1 MRLAHLAGRFL
12 GALSPRGPRSTDVA
26 WVASVLTSDELAV
39 WSRQPAH
46 DRRHSVAVARRVQVA
61 LAGTEHA
68 DDLRWVEAALL
79 HDIGKV
85 DARLGVLGRVGA
97 TLAGAAAGH
106 DLAGAWA
113 QRRGITR
120 RFGLYLLH
128 PEIGADRIR
137 RCGGS
142 EEAARWAAVHQTP
155 ARHVE
160 AGLPAVVV
168 AALAAADDD

>member
-1 MRLAHLAGRFL
+1 MRLGHLAGRFF
-12 GALSPRGPRSTDVA
+12 GALSPRGPRPADVA
-26 WVASVLTSDELAV
+26 WVAAVLTVDELAV

-46 DRRHSVAVARRVQVA
+46 DRRHSVAVARRVQAA
-61 LAGTEHA
+61 LAGTAEAH
-68 DDLRWVEAALL
+68 DPRWIEAALL

-120 RFGLYLLH
+120 RVGLYLMH

-142 EEAARWAAVHQTP
+142 EAAARWAAVHQTP
-155 ARHVE
+155 ARHAE
-160 AGLPAVVV
+160 SGLPEAVV